1 MKNKGRDRGKQGKRL
16 IRKIT
21 KVESKLKFVRAVG
34 GVANFVREAE
44 GAVNFVR
51 EAGDVS
57 PVSSP

>member
-1 MKNKGRDRGKQGKRL
+1 M